1 MIDFVKLTG
10 ARQWTH
16 DGKMSRN
23 MIEEEILD
31 IVHEMHGYDDAER
44 IQLSVIKSFSKSG
57 LIEIYNQ
64 LGHDGLMD
72 IVRQTIK
79 IEIQEMIKC
88 RDMTQRKRNLG
99 QNA

>member
-1 MIDFVKLTG
+1 M
-10 ARQWTH
+10 
-16 DGKMSRN
+16 
-23 MIEEEILD
+23 
-31 IVHEMHGYDDAER
+31 
-44 IQLSVIKSFSKSG
+44 IKSFSKSG

-99 QNA
+99 QNV